1 MRISSQVSPWC
12 CLALVNFYHSVIP
25 VSTIQSIVMKPIK
38 IANLC
43 SGAWRRHTWHRPWPW
58 FCICGV
64 PWTHVEVI
72 DSSPLSMYQ
81 YRYHIIVHKSTPKQ
95 QQQGI
100 SSIKTTMFD
109 IVVIDCCLLLLP
121 LILWILDSYCMET
134 PDYLTAAPKFHNL
147 RPPLCRPWQIKLKVA
162 KMSDI

>member
-1 MRISSQVSPWC
+1 M
-12 CLALVNFYHSVIP
+12 
-25 VSTIQSIVMKPIK
+25 
-38 IANLC
+38 
-43 SGAWRRHTWHRPWPW
+43 
-58 FCICGV
+58 
-64 PWTHVEVI
+64 
-72 DSSPLSMYQ
+72 
-81 YRYHIIVHKSTPKQ
+81 HKSTPKQ

-109 IVVIDCCLLLLP
+109 IVVIDCCLATTTAFNP
-121 LILWILDSYCMET
+121 MDSYRMET